1 MKIGGV
7 DPKLLPPEAVLVLPR
22 GETSIVLKARGLPD
36 MDEFYKLCPE
46 PVPPVKVTKSG
57 REPDLGN
64 QGYVQQVA
72 QHNKQRWGY
81 IVVKS
86 LEPSEIEWDSV
97 KIDDPASWTNW
108 DADLKS
114 GGFTTT
120 ERNRVFAL
128 CLEANSLDERK
139 IQQAREVFLA
149 GRLDKARS
157 SSFPSTGQPT
167 SQSGEPA
174 PV

>member
-1 MKIGGV
+1 MKIGGI

-22 GETSIVLKARGLPD
+22 AAGDIVLKARGLPD
-36 MDEFYKLCPE
+36 MEEFYKLCPE
-46 PVPPVKVTKSG
+46 PVAPTKVTKHG
-57 REPDLGN
+57 REPDLSN
-64 QGYVQQVA
+64 QGYAQQMT

-86 LEPSEIEWDSV
+86 LEPSEIEWDTV

-108 DADLKS
+108 DADLKA
-114 GGFTTT
+114 GGFTAT

-128 CLEANSLDERK
+128 CLEANSLDEKK
-139 IQQAREVFLA
+139 IQQAREVFLR
-149 GRLDKARS
+149 GRLEDKDS
-157 SSFPSTGQPT
+157 TSQSTGQPT

-174 PV
+174 SV